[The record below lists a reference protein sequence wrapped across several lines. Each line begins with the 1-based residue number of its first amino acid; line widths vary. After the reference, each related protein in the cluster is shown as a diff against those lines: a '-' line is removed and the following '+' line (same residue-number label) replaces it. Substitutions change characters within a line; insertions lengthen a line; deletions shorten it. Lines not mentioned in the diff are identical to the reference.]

1 MDKVPT
7 YSRPSKL
14 KRRRKNQT
22 TAITQQAQSQIAAA
36 IFSPSRSS
44 RKRNSL
50 NSARPN
56 QKRENNDTTD
66 VDELI
71 DDVIVL
77 PKVSDF
83 LNIPKIG
90 LTPMT
95 VAAMTDYEISSS
107 IENRSQQTKKVKSS
121 NSKED
126 EAVYHKILGTVDIK
140 SNLKS
145 NNYIC
150 PFALPASYSHSIVDT
165 NKREGNNAE
174 FFRGD
179 GQSVEEE
186 ILNVSWKA
194 HDVTIG
200 KFIKIT
206 SRNGATIRSKFDID
220 DNCTHLDAEN
230 EGEDSVVIGKLKV
243 GDIRPV
249 LQSKWLDPPL
259 EEANGDNNVG
269 DDEFEDDELVGVM
282 RYQIQLLECD
292 LSSQNESEK
301 SFNSRKGWISDRSR
315 LKDEPFTICKVI
327 ESNK

>member
-1 MDKVPT
+1 MDKNPS

-14 KRRRKNQT
+14 KRRRKNHA
-22 TAITQQAQSQIAAA
+22 TASTQQAQSQIAAA

-44 RKRNSL
+44 RKRSLDSALPTQKHENSRI
-50 NSARPN
+50 N
-56 QKRENNDTTD
+56 TD
-66 VDELI
+66 EFL

-77 PKVSDF
+77 PKVSDL
-83 LNIPKIG
+83 LNIRQTG

-107 IENRSQQTKKVKSS
+107 IENRSQQRKKTIDESS
-121 NSKED
+121 NTRVD
-126 EAVYHKILGTVDIK
+126 EAIHHKILGTVNIK
-140 SNLKS
+140 SKLKR
-145 NNYIC
+145 NNYNC
-150 PFALPASYSHSIVDT
+150 PFALPASHSVVDT
-165 NKREGNNAE
+165 DKREGNNAD

-179 GQSVEEE
+179 GQSIEEE
-186 ILNVSWKA
+186 FLNIPWKA
-194 HDVTIG
+194 HDVSLG
-200 KFIKIT
+200 SFIKIT

-220 DNCTHLDAEN
+220 DNCTHLDGEI
-230 EGEDSVVIGKLKV
+230 EGENSVVIGKLKV

-259 EEANGDNNVG
+259 EEANGVNNVG

-292 LSSQNESEK
+292 LSSLNGSEESLDLT
-301 SFNSRKGWISDRSR
+301 KGWISDRSR